1 MGVRYN
7 QGFDEF
13 QPAQSPPQHT
23 VKRYFITGLLI
34 WAPLGIT
41 LWVLSFILGMMDQSI
56 MLLPA
61 EWQPRNLL
69 GFHIPG
75 LGALM
80 TLVIVFVTGLLT
92 ANFIGQRLV
101 RWWEALLHRIPV
113 VRSIYQSV
121 KQISDTVFS
130 PSGQAFRQAMLV
142 QYPRQGSWTIGFLT
156 GVPGGEIAEH
166 LGKDMVSLYVPT
178 TPNPTSGFFLM
189 VPKGDAIELDMS
201 VEDALKYLISMGVV
215 APSVLPVKNPEALS
229 AESSHKRADAY
240 AGD

>member
-1 MGVRYN
+1 M
-7 QGFDEF
+7 
-13 QPAQSPPQHT
+13 
-23 VKRYFITGLLI
+23 KRYFITGLLI

-56 MLLPA
+56 LLLPTA
-61 EWQPRNLL
+61 WQPRALV
-69 GFHIPG
+69 GFNIPG
-75 LGALM
+75 VGAVL
-80 TLVIVFVTGLLT
+80 TLLVVFMTGLLT
-92 ANFIGQRLV
+92 ANFIGQHLV

-156 GVPGGEIAEH
+156 GTPGGEIATH
-166 LGKDMVSLYVPT
+166 LGNDMVSLYVPT

-189 VPKGDAIELDMS
+189 LSRTDVIELDMS

-215 APSVLPVKNPEALS
+215 APSTLPLKNAEALS
-229 AESSHKRADAY
+229 ALNAKNTADTY
-240 AGD
+240 VGD

>member
-1 MGVRYN
+1 M
-7 QGFDEF
+7 
-13 QPAQSPPQHT
+13 
-23 VKRYFITGLLI
+23 KRYFITGLLI

-56 MLLPA
+56 MLLPNA
-61 EWQPRNLL
+61 WQPRALV
-69 GFHIPG
+69 GFNIPG
-75 LGALM
+75 VGALM
-80 TLVIVFVTGLLT
+80 TLLVVFITGLLT

-101 RWWEALLHRIPV
+101 RWWEALLQRIPV

-130 PSGQAFRQAMLV
+130 PSGQAFRQAVLV

-156 GVPGGEIAEH
+156 GTPGGEIADR
-166 LGKDMVSLYVPT
+166 LGDNMVSLYVPT

-189 VPKGDAIELDMS
+189 VPKSDVLELDMS

-215 APSVLPVKNPEALS
+215 APTTLPVKTPETIS
-229 AESSHKRADAY
+229 IQTADTY
-240 AGD
+240 VGD

>member
-1 MGVRYN
+1 M
-7 QGFDEF
+7 
-13 QPAQSPPQHT
+13 
-23 VKRYFITGLLI
+23 KRYFITGLLI

-41 LWVLSFILGMMDQSI
+41 IWVLSFILGMMDQSI

-80 TLVIVFVTGLLT
+80 TLVIVFLTGLLT

-113 VRSIYQSV
+113 VRSVYQSV

-130 PSGQAFRQAMLV
+130 PSGQAFRQAVLL
-142 QYPRQGSWTIGFLT
+142 QYPRRCSWTIGFLT
-156 GVPGGEIAEH
+156 GTPGGEIAGH
-166 LGKDMVSLYVPT
+166 LGGEMVSLYVPT

-189 VPKGDAIELDMS
+189 VPKADVIELDMS

-215 APSVLPVKNPEALS
+215 APSALPVKTPEAIS
-229 AESSHKRADAY
+229 AEATHQRADTY

>member
-1 MGVRYN
+1 M
-7 QGFDEF
+7 
-13 QPAQSPPQHT
+13 
-23 VKRYFITGLLI
+23 KRYFITGLLI

-41 LWVLSFILGMMDQSI
+41 IWVLSFILGMMDQSI
-56 MLLPA
+56 MLLPT
-61 EWQPRNLL
+61 EWQPRNHL

-80 TLVIVFVTGLLT
+80 TLLIVFLTGLLT

-101 RWWEALLHRIPV
+101 RWWEVLLHRIPV
-113 VRSIYQSV
+113 VRSVYQSV

-130 PSGQAFRQAMLV
+130 PSGQAFRQAVLL

-156 GVPGGEIAEH
+156 GKPGGEIADH
-166 LGKDMVSLYVPT
+166 LSGEMVSLYVPT

-189 VPKGDAIELDMS
+189 VPKADVIELDMS

-215 APSVLPVKNPEALS
+215 APAALPVRTPDTIF
-229 AESSHKRADAY
+229 AETTRKQADTY

>member
-1 MGVRYN
+1 M
-7 QGFDEF
+7 
-13 QPAQSPPQHT
+13 
-23 VKRYFITGLLI
+23 KRYFITGLLI

-41 LWVLSFILGMMDQSI
+41 IWVLSFILGMMDQSI
-56 MLLPA
+56 MLLPT
-61 EWQPRNLL
+61 EWQPRNHL

-80 TLVIVFVTGLLT
+80 TLLIVFLTGLLT

-113 VRSIYQSV
+113 VRSVYQSV

-130 PSGQAFRQAMLV
+130 PSGQAFRQAVLL

-156 GVPGGEIAEH
+156 GKPGGEIADH
-166 LGKDMVSLYVPT
+166 LSGEMVSLYVPT

-189 VPKGDAIELDMS
+189 VPKADVIELDMS

-215 APSVLPVKNPEALS
+215 APAALPVRTPNTIS
-229 AESSHKRADAY
+229 AETTRKQADTY

>member
-1 MGVRYN
+1 M
-7 QGFDEF
+7 
-13 QPAQSPPQHT
+13 
-23 VKRYFITGLLI
+23 KRYFITGLLI

-56 MLLPA
+56 MLLPTA
-61 EWQPRNLL
+61 WQPRALV
-69 GFHIPG
+69 GFNIPG
-75 LGALM
+75 VGALL
-80 TLVIVFVTGLLT
+80 TLMVVFLTGLLT

-101 RWWEALLHRIPV
+101 RWWEALLRRIPV

-121 KQISDTVFS
+121 KQISDTLFS

-156 GVPGGEIAEH
+156 GTPGGEIAEH
-166 LGKDMVSLYVPT
+166 LGNGMISLYVPT

-189 VPKGDAIELDMS
+189 MPRADVIELDMS

-215 APSVLPVKNPEALS
+215 APTTLPVKTPEAIS
-229 AESSHKRADAY
+229 TST
-240 AGD
+240 AGTSVGN

>member
-1 MGVRYN
+1 M
-7 QGFDEF
+7 
-13 QPAQSPPQHT
+13 
-23 VKRYFITGLLI
+23 KRYFITGLLI

-41 LWVLSFILGMMDQSI
+41 IWVLSFILGMMDQSI
-56 MLLPA
+56 MLLPTQ
-61 EWQPRNLL
+61 WQPRNLL
-69 GFHIPG
+69 GFHLPG
-75 LGALM
+75 LGALL
-80 TLVIVFVTGLLT
+80 TLLIVFLTGLLT

-130 PSGQAFRQAMLV
+130 PSGQAFRQAVLV
-142 QYPRQGSWTIGFLT
+142 QYPRPDSWTIGFLT
-156 GVPGGEIAEH
+156 GTPGGEIVDH
-166 LGKDMVSLYVPT
+166 LGDTMVSLYVPT

-189 VPKGDAIELDMS
+189 VPRTDVIELDMS

-215 APSVLPVKNPEALS
+215 APASLPVKTAEARA
-229 AESSHKRADAY
+229 AETTHLRADTY

>member
-1 MGVRYN
+1 M
-7 QGFDEF
+7 
-13 QPAQSPPQHT
+13 
-23 VKRYFITGLLI
+23 KRYIITGLLI

-56 MLLPA
+56 MLLPNA
-61 EWQPRNLL
+61 WQPRALV
-69 GFHIPG
+69 GFNIPG
-75 LGALM
+75 VGAVM
-80 TLVIVFVTGLLT
+80 TLLVVFITGLLT

-130 PSGQAFRQAMLV
+130 PSGQAFRQAVLV

-156 GVPGGEIAEH
+156 GTPGGEIADR
-166 LGKDMVSLYVPT
+166 LGDNMVSLYVPT

-189 VPKGDAIELDMS
+189 VPKSDVLELDMS

-215 APSVLPVKNPEALS
+215 APTTLPVKTPETIS
-229 AESSHKRADAY
+229 IQTADTY
-240 AGD
+240 VGD

>member
-1 MGVRYN
+1 M
-7 QGFDEF
+7 
-13 QPAQSPPQHT
+13 
-23 VKRYFITGLLI
+23 KRYFITGLLI

-56 MLLPA
+56 LLLPA
-61 EWQPRNLL
+61 AWQPRALL
-69 GFHIPG
+69 GFNVPG
-75 LGALM
+75 VGALL
-80 TLVIVFVTGLLT
+80 TLLVVFLTGLLT

-142 QYPRQGSWTIGFLT
+142 QYPRAGSWTIGFLT
-156 GVPGGEIAEH
+156 GTPGGEIAEH
-166 LGKDMVSLYVPT
+166 LGNDMVSLYVPT

-189 VPKGDAIELDMS
+189 VPKADVIELDMS

-215 APSVLPVKNPEALS
+215 APSNLPVKNAETLS
-229 AESSHKRADAY
+229 ALNAQTAADTY

>member
-1 MGVRYN
+1 M
-7 QGFDEF
+7 
-13 QPAQSPPQHT
+13 
-23 VKRYFITGLLI
+23 KRYFITGLLI

-56 MLLPA
+56 TLLPIA
-61 EWQPRNLL
+61 WQPRALV
-69 GFHIPG
+69 GFNVPG
-75 LGALM
+75 VGALL
-80 TLVIVFVTGLLT
+80 TVLIVFITGLLT

-101 RWWEALLHRIPV
+101 RWWEALLQRIPV

-130 PSGQAFRQAMLV
+130 PSGQAFRQAVLV

-156 GVPGGEIAEH
+156 GTPGGEIAEH
-166 LGKDMVSLYVPT
+166 LGNDMVSLYVPT

-189 VPKGDAIELDMS
+189 VPKADIVELNMS

-215 APSVLPVKNPEALS
+215 TPTAPKAPTAIDQP
-229 AESSHKRADAY
+229 DAATY
-240 AGD
+240 VGD

>member
-1 MGVRYN
+1 M
-7 QGFDEF
+7 
-13 QPAQSPPQHT
+13 
-23 VKRYFITGLLI
+23 KRYFITGLLI

-56 MLLPA
+56 MLLPVA
-61 EWQPRNLL
+61 WQPRALV
-69 GFHIPG
+69 GFNIPG
-75 LGALM
+75 VGALI
-80 TLVIVFVTGLLT
+80 TLLIVFITGLLT

-130 PSGQAFRQAMLV
+130 PSGQAFRQAVLV

-156 GVPGGEIAEH
+156 GTPGGEIAKH
-166 LGKDMVSLYVPT
+166 LGNDMVSLYVPT

-189 VPKGDAIELDMS
+189 VPKADVIELEMS
-201 VEDALKYLISMGVV
+201 VDEALTYVISMGAVSPGAAV
-215 APSVLPVKNPEALS
+215 IE
-229 AESSHKRADAY
+229 EKRK
-240 AGD
+240 

>member
-1 MGVRYN
+1 MPRAITRLL
-7 QGFDEF
+7 F
-13 QPAQSPPQHT
+13 S

-41 LWVLSFILGMMDQSI
+41 IWVLSFILGMMDQSI
-56 MLLPA
+56 MLLPTQ
-61 EWQPRNLL
+61 WQPRNLL
-69 GFHIPG
+69 GFHLPG
-75 LGALM
+75 LGALL
-80 TLVIVFVTGLLT
+80 TLLIVFLTGLLT

-130 PSGQAFRQAMLV
+130 PSGQAFRQAVLV
-142 QYPRQGSWTIGFLT
+142 QYPRPDSWTIGFLT
-156 GVPGGEIAEH
+156 GTPGGEIVDH
-166 LGKDMVSLYVPT
+166 LGDTMVSLYVPT

-189 VPKGDAIELDMS
+189 VPRTDVIELDMS

-215 APSVLPVKNPEALS
+215 APASRPVKTAEARA
-229 AESSHKRADAY
+229 AETTHLRAATY

>member
-1 MGVRYN
+1 M
-7 QGFDEF
+7 
-13 QPAQSPPQHT
+13 
-23 VKRYFITGLLI
+23 KRYFITGLLI

-56 MLLPA
+56 MLLPNA
-61 EWQPRNLL
+61 WQPRALV
-69 GFHIPG
+69 GFNIPG
-75 LGALM
+75 VGAVM
-80 TLVIVFVTGLLT
+80 TLLVVFITGLLT

-130 PSGQAFRQAMLV
+130 PSGQAFRQAVLV

-156 GVPGGEIAEH
+156 GTPGGEIADR
-166 LGKDMVSLYVPT
+166 LGDNMVSLYVPT

-189 VPKGDAIELDMS
+189 VPKPDVLELDMS

-215 APSVLPVKNPEALS
+215 APTTLPVKTPETIS
-229 AESSHKRADAY
+229 IQTADTY
-240 AGD
+240 VGD

>member
-1 MGVRYN
+1 M
-7 QGFDEF
+7 
-13 QPAQSPPQHT
+13 
-23 VKRYFITGLLI
+23 KRYFITGLLI

-41 LWVLSFILGMMDQSI
+41 LWVLSFILDMMDQSI
-56 MLLPA
+56 MLLPNA
-61 EWQPRNLL
+61 WQPRALV
-69 GFHIPG
+69 GFNIPG
-75 LGALM
+75 VGAVM
-80 TLVIVFVTGLLT
+80 TLLVVFITGLLT

-130 PSGQAFRQAMLV
+130 PSGQAFRQAVLV

-156 GVPGGEIAEH
+156 GAPGGEIAAR
-166 LGKDMVSLYVPT
+166 LGDNMVSLYVPT

-189 VPKGDAIELDMS
+189 VPKADVLELDMS

-215 APSVLPVKNPEALS
+215 APTTLPVKTPETI
-229 AESSHKRADAY
+229 SSQTADTY
-240 AGD
+240 VGD

>member
-1 MGVRYN
+1 M
-7 QGFDEF
+7 
-13 QPAQSPPQHT
+13 
-23 VKRYFITGLLI
+23 KRYFITGLLI

-56 MLLPA
+56 MLLPVA
-61 EWQPRNLL
+61 WRPRALV
-69 GFHIPG
+69 GFNIPG
-75 LGALM
+75 VGALI
-80 TLVIVFVTGLLT
+80 TLLIVFITGLLT

-130 PSGQAFRQAMLV
+130 PSGQAFRQAVLV

-156 GVPGGEIAEH
+156 GTPGGEIAEH
-166 LGKDMVSLYVPT
+166 LGNDMVSLYVPT

-189 VPKGDAIELDMS
+189 VPKADVVELEMS

-215 APSVLPVKNPEALS
+215 TPTTPKVTTAIEPPD
-229 AESSHKRADAY
+229 ADTY
-240 AGD
+240 VGD

>member
-1 MGVRYN
+1 M
-7 QGFDEF
+7 
-13 QPAQSPPQHT
+13 
-23 VKRYFITGLLI
+23 KRYFITGLLI

-41 LWVLSFILGMMDQSI
+41 IWVLSFILGMMDQSI
-56 MLLPA
+56 MLLPTQ
-61 EWQPRNLL
+61 WQPRNLL
-69 GFHIPG
+69 GFHLPG
-75 LGALM
+75 LGALL
-80 TLVIVFVTGLLT
+80 TLLIVFLTGLLT

-130 PSGQAFRQAMLV
+130 PSGQAFRQAVLV
-142 QYPRQGSWTIGFLT
+142 QYPRPDSWTIGFLT
-156 GVPGGEIAEH
+156 GTPGGEIVDH
-166 LGKDMVSLYVPT
+166 LGDTMVSLYVPT

-189 VPKGDAIELDMS
+189 VPRTDVIELDMS

-215 APSVLPVKNPEALS
+215 APASLPVKTAEARA
-229 AESSHKRADAY
+229 AETTHLRAATY

>member
-1 MGVRYN
+1 M
-7 QGFDEF
+7 
-13 QPAQSPPQHT
+13 
-23 VKRYFITGLLI
+23 KRYFITGLLI

-56 MLLPA
+56 MLLPVA
-61 EWQPRNLL
+61 WQPRALV
-69 GFHIPG
+69 GFNIPG
-75 LGALM
+75 VGALI
-80 TLVIVFVTGLLT
+80 TLLIVFITGLLT

-130 PSGQAFRQAMLV
+130 PSGQAFRQAVLV

-156 GVPGGEIAEH
+156 GTPGGEIAKH
-166 LGKDMVSLYVPT
+166 LGNDMVSLYVPT

-189 VPKGDAIELDMS
+189 VPKADVVELEMS

-215 APSVLPVKNPEALS
+215 TPTAPKATTAIELPD
-229 AESSHKRADAY
+229 ADTY
-240 AGD
+240 VGD

>member
-1 MGVRYN
+1 M
-7 QGFDEF
+7 
-13 QPAQSPPQHT
+13 
-23 VKRYFITGLLI
+23 KRYFITGLLI

-41 LWVLSFILGMMDQSI
+41 IWVLSFILGMMDQSI

-80 TLVIVFVTGLLT
+80 TLVIVFLTGLLT

-113 VRSIYQSV
+113 VRSVYQSV

-130 PSGQAFRQAMLV
+130 PSGQAFRQAVLL
-142 QYPRQGSWTIGFLT
+142 QYPRRCSWTIGFLT
-156 GVPGGEIAEH
+156 GTPGGEIAGH
-166 LGKDMVSLYVPT
+166 LGGEMVSLYVPT

-189 VPKGDAIELDMS
+189 VPKADVIELDMS

-215 APSVLPVKNPEALS
+215 APAALPVKTPEAIS
-229 AESSHKRADAY
+229 AEATHQRADTY

>member
-1 MGVRYN
+1 M
-7 QGFDEF
+7 
-13 QPAQSPPQHT
+13 
-23 VKRYFITGLLI
+23 KRYFITGLLI

-41 LWVLSFILGMMDQSI
+41 IWVLSFILGMMDQSI

-69 GFHIPG
+69 GFNIPG
-75 LGALM
+75 LGALL
-80 TLVIVFVTGLLT
+80 TLLVVFITGLLT

-130 PSGQAFRQAMLV
+130 PSGQAFRQAVLM

-156 GVPGGEIAEH
+156 GTPGGEIADH
-166 LGKDMVSLYVPT
+166 LGNEMVSLYVPT

-189 VPKGDAIELDMS
+189 VPKADVIELDMS

-215 APSVLPVKNPEALS
+215 APSTLPVKTPEALS
-229 AESSHKRADAY
+229 AETTHKRADTY

>member
-1 MGVRYN
+1 M
-7 QGFDEF
+7 
-13 QPAQSPPQHT
+13 
-23 VKRYFITGLLI
+23 KRYFITGLLI

-41 LWVLSFILGMMDQSI
+41 IWVLSFILGLMDQSI
-56 MLLPA
+56 MLLPMA
-61 EWQPRNLL
+61 WQPRALL
-69 GFHIPG
+69 GFHLPG
-75 LGALM
+75 IGALL
-80 TLVIVFVTGLLT
+80 TLLVVFVTGLLT

-113 VRSIYQSV
+113 VRSVYQSV

-130 PSGQAFRQAMLV
+130 PSGQAFRQAVLV

-156 GVPGGEIAEH
+156 GTPGGEIAEH
-166 LGKDMVSLYVPT
+166 LGREMVSLYVPT

-189 VPKGDAIELDMS
+189 VPKADLVELDMS

-215 APSVLPVKNPEALS
+215 APTAPKTLTTKVDAL
-229 AESSHKRADAY
+229 RADTY

>member
-1 MGVRYN
+1 
-7 QGFDEF
+7 
-13 QPAQSPPQHT
+13 

-41 LWVLSFILGMMDQSI
+41 IWVLSFILGMMDQSI
-56 MLLPA
+56 MLLPT
-61 EWQPRNLL
+61 EWQPRNHL

-80 TLVIVFVTGLLT
+80 TLLIVFLTGLLT

-113 VRSIYQSV
+113 VRSVYQSV

-130 PSGQAFRQAMLV
+130 PSGQAFRQAVLL

-156 GVPGGEIAEH
+156 GKPGGEIADH
-166 LGKDMVSLYVPT
+166 LSGEMVSLYVPT

-189 VPKGDAIELDMS
+189 VPKADVIELDMS

-215 APSVLPVKNPEALS
+215 APAALPVRTPDTIF
-229 AESSHKRADAY
+229 AETTRKQADTY
-240 AGD
+240 AGDRFPP

>member
-1 MGVRYN
+1 M
-7 QGFDEF
+7 
-13 QPAQSPPQHT
+13 
-23 VKRYFITGLLI
+23 KRYFITGLLI

-69 GFHIPG
+69 GVHIPG
-75 LGALM
+75 LGALF
-80 TLVIVFVTGLLT
+80 TLLVVFLTGLLT

-113 VRSIYQSV
+113 VRPIYQSV

-130 PSGQAFRQAMLV
+130 PSGQAFRQAVLV

-156 GVPGGEIAEH
+156 GTPGGEIAEH
-166 LGKDMVSLYVPT
+166 LGNGMVSLYVPT

-189 VPKGDAIELDMS
+189 VPKTDVTELDMS

-215 APSVLPVKNPEALS
+215 APPTLPVKNADVLA
-229 AESSHKRADAY
+229 AEMIHLRADNY